1 MQKKLLITI
10 GIFSLIVLLFLARLY
25 YPAPLD
31 EANPIAEET
40 PVVTMSWQP
49 YTTKSFH
56 VILPG
61 SPQHIKEKMVLTNS
75 NEAIE
80 YDMYLVQQSVGS
92 TFMISL
98 IRYPDTYDTSD
109 SKQLL
114 EAITNEMLSNN
125 SESQLISSKSGT
137 FLGCPSIDNV
147 IQNPTL
153 HIFMRAFLSNKTLY
167 VVTVVDG
174 QEERAKDN
182 LEKVLNSFQIMK
194 TF

>member
-31 EANPIAEET
+31 DTKPIAEEA
-40 PVVTMSWQP
+40 PVLEASWQP
-49 YTTKSFH
+49 YEAKSFRAL
-56 VILPG
+56 LPG
-61 SPQHIKEKMVLTNS
+61 APQHIKEKMALTNS
-75 NEAIE
+75 NEVIE

-92 TFMISL
+92 TFMVSL

-125 SESQLISSKSGT
+125 SESQLVSSKSGT
-137 FLGCPSIDNV
+137 FLDCPSLDNV

-153 HIFMRAFLSNKTLY
+153 HIFMKAFLSNKTLY

-174 QEERAKDN
+174 QEERAKGN
-182 LEKVLNSFQIMK
+182 FEKVMNSFQIVK
-194 TF
+194 TM